1 MEGCL
6 NVNFQKIGDIKIDV
20 QKIDECCSNVEFEKV
35 KGIYNLE
42 LNKISSNTKINTHN
56 YNKLLDIKSNKIGKL
71 ELSTKETPSITNI
84 NVSRK
89 YSKLNVTCGLICQ
102 VSIGDDGEPM
112 WWCNEWRV
120 LWNNGIATLWRK

>member
-6 NVNFQKIGDIKIDV
+6 SVNFQKIGDIKVDV

-56 YNKLLDIKSNKIGKL
+56 YNKLLDIKSNKIGKI

>member
-6 NVNFQKIGDIKIDV
+6 NVNFQKIGDIKIDI

-42 LNKISSNTKINTHN
+42 LNK
-56 YNKLLDIKSNKIGKL
+56 
-71 ELSTKETPSITNI
+71 TPSITNI
-84 NVSRK
+84 VVDRK